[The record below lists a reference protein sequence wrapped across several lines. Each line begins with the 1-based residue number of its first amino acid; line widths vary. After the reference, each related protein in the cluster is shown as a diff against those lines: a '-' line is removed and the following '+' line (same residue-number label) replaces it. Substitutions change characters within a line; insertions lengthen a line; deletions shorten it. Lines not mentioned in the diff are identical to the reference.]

1 MRMIDSPQMELVMP
15 FPELPPHCE
24 MPMPRNRRGI
34 DLRPYMLLRLLEA
47 CGLCLALVTILR
59 LA

>member
-1 MRMIDSPQMELVMP
+1 MP

-34 DLRPYMLLRLLEA
+34 GLQPYLFLRLLEA